1 MPHNRG
7 TRHKPRY
14 VGLVSY
20 EGRTK
25 WVGTHPSVAAYR
37 TAERQLLAELRTEKF
52 ENAGRRQVPIVLEFA
67 GAVIQP

>member
-1 MPHNRG
+1 MPHKRG

-37 TAERQLLAELRTEKF
+37 TAERQLLAELHTE
-52 ENAGRRQVPIVLEFA
+52 V
-67 GAVIQP
+67 